1 MVAETQSGNRSP
13 AGIMWERRELDT
25 ILRIY
30 GRMVAQ
36 GDWKDYAI
44 DGLRD
49 CAIFSIYRRTSE
61 HPLYTVIKTPSDAQ
75 KQGMY
80 KVVAMGGQI
89 LKRGRDLAQVL
100 KVFDRKRFRLI
111 G

>member
-1 MVAETQSGNRSP
+1 
-13 AGIMWERRELDT
+13 MWERRELDT

-61 HPLYTVIKTPSDAQ
+61 HPLYSVIKTPSDAQ

-80 KVVAMGGQI
+80 KVVAMDGQI
-89 LKRGRDLAQVL
+89 LKRGRNLAQVL
-100 KVFDRKRFRLI
+100 KVFDKKRFRLV